1 MKALRRLGL
10 FVPITLIACAT
21 GVRQDLVD
29 SDEEGSSGSGG
40 SLTNGG
46 MSGGTSAKAGGTSMS
61 GTGPKAFGGTS
72 TSGGKGGGGAGGTS
86 GGQPSAGSG
95 GSAAGNGGSASG
107 GKAGSGGSSGS
118 GGSGG
123 APVGPG
129 DCSGTPV
136 WSSGAGT
143 KYAADEK
150 VVATCDGG
158 TPCTQAQPPLEDGK
172 AYEFKCLDQFNC
184 GGVDPGS
191 TNWSDPPW
199 EATKA
204 CEE

>member
-1 MKALRRLGL
+1 M
-10 FVPITLIACAT
+10 TLIACAT

-46 MSGGTSAKAGGTSMS
+46 TSGGNPAKAGGSSMS
-61 GTGPKAFGGTS
+61 GTGPKAFGGTG
-72 TSGGKGGGGAGGTS
+72 TSGGKGGGGAGGAV
-86 GGQPSAGSG
+86 GQPSGGSG
-95 GSAAGNGGSASG
+95 GSASGSGGSASG
-107 GKAGSGGSSGS
+107 GKAGSGGSSGSGS

-136 WSSGAGT
+136 WSLGAGT

>member
-1 MKALRRLGL
+1 L

-136 WSSGAGT
+136 WSPGAGT